1 MKNRNTIRIAAL
13 AAALFWLSTDAWSH
27 CDTMNGPVVQAGRQA
42 LELKDVR
49 YALIWVQPAD
59 EPAIRSA
66 FEYALAVRELGTK
79 ARSLAD
85 RYFFETLVRV
95 HRAGEGAPYT
105 GLKDGDTQP
114 EPGIASAER
123 ALDAGSEK
131 GLVHELAAA
140 LQRELENSFRNVQN
154 ARNYA
159 PADVEAGRR
168 YVAGYVSYIHY
179 VDRLHKAIESAGAGH
194 EHQEDPNTSAHA
206 KEE

>member
-1 MKNRNTIRIAAL
+1 MRNRNTIRIAAL

-27 CDTMNGPVVQAGRQA
+27 CDTMNGPVVRAGRQA
-42 LELKDVR
+42 LEQKDVR

-59 EPAIRSA
+59 EPVIRSA

-105 GLKDGDTQP
+105 GLKDGDALP
-114 EPGIASAER
+114 EPGIAAAEQ
-123 ALDAGSEK
+123 ALDAGSAK
-131 GLVHELAAA
+131 DLAIDLTTA
-140 LQRELENSFRNVQN
+140 LQQELEHSFRNVQN
-154 ARNYA
+154 ARKFA

-168 YVAGYVSYIHY
+168 FVASYVSYIHY
-179 VDRLHKAIESAGAGH
+179 VDRLHRAIQSAGATD
-194 EHQEDPNTSAHA
+194 EHQENLHPATRT

>member
-1 MKNRNTIRIAAL
+1 MNRTTIRIAAL
-13 AAALFWLSTDAWSH
+13 AAALLWLSTDAWSH
-27 CDTMNGPVVQAGRQA
+27 CDTMNGPVVRAGRQA
-42 LELKDVR
+42 LEQKDVR

-59 EPAIRSA
+59 EPVIRSA

-105 GLKDGDTQP
+105 GLKEGDAQP
-114 EPGIASAER
+114 EPGIAAAEQ
-123 ALDAGSEK
+123 ALEAGSAMD
-131 GLVHELAAA
+131 LSRELAAA
-140 LQRELENSFRNVQN
+140 LQTELETSFRNVQN
-154 ARNYA
+154 ARNFA

-179 VDRLHKAIESAGAGH
+179 VDRLHKAIESAGARH
-194 EHQEDPNTSAHA
+194 EHQEDPRSTTHE
-206 KEE
+206 KEN